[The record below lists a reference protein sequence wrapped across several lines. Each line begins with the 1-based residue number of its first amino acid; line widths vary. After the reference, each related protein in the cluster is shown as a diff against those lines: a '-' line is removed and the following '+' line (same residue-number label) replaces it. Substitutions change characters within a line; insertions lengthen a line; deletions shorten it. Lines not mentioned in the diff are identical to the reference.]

1 MKNVKMLKKLF
12 ILVMSIGLVLTFS
25 NLVYAEDEDPFFA
38 ITATEQE
45 SNEQQATNT
54 DTSGSLFTD
63 TDNTNT
69 ANTANTTNTTN
80 TENTNNASNSLL
92 PTNNISNNT
101 NNSAVNSA
109 VNRNV
114 TNTDTLAKTG
124 LSDSKGIITLIVVL
138 CGVSAIYSYKKI
150 NDYKKL

>member
-38 ITATEQE
+38 ITATEE
-45 SNEQQATNT
+45 SSNENSNTSSNEQQATNT
-54 DTSGSLFTD
+54 DTNTSLFSDIENTN
-63 TDNTNT
+63 TNNTNT
-69 ANTANTTNTTN
+69 ANANSIGNSSITTNDI
-80 TENTNNASNSLL
+80 L
-92 PTNNISNNT
+92 NNT
-101 NNSAVNSA
+101 NNNV
-109 VNRNV
+109 VNRSV

-124 LSDSKGIITLIVVL
+124 LSDSKGMVTLIVVL
-138 CGVSAIYSYKKI
+138 CGISAVYSYKKI

>member
-38 ITATEQE
+38 ITATEE
-45 SNEQQATNT
+45 SSNENSNTSSSEQQATNT
-54 DTSGSLFTD
+54 DTNTSLFSDIENTN
-63 TDNTNT
+63 TNNTNT
-69 ANTANTTNTTN
+69 ANANSIGNSSITTNDI
-80 TENTNNASNSLL
+80 L
-92 PTNNISNNT
+92 NNT
-101 NNSAVNSA
+101 NNNV
-109 VNRNV
+109 VNRSV

-124 LSDSKGIITLIVVL
+124 LSDSKGMVTLIVVL
-138 CGVSAIYSYKKI
+138 CGISAVYSYKKI

>member
-1 MKNVKMLKKLF
+1 MKNIKILKKLF

-38 ITATEQE
+38 ITATEESSNQDSNTA

-54 DTSGSLFTD
+54 NTDTSLFTD
-63 TDNTNT
+63 IDNTNSNNTNT
-69 ANTANTTNTTN
+69 ANTNSIGNSSITTNDT
-80 TENTNNASNSLL
+80 L
-92 PTNNISNNT
+92 NNT
-101 NNSAVNSA
+101 NNNV
-109 VNRNV
+109 VNRSV

-124 LSDSKGIITLIVVL
+124 LSDSKGMVTLIVVL
-138 CGVSAIYSYKKI
+138 CGISAIYSYKKV

>member
-101 NNSAVNSA
+101 NTNNSA

-124 LSDSKGIITLIVVL
+124 LADSKGMATLIVVL

>member
-38 ITATEQE
+38 ITATEESSNQDSNTA

-54 DTSGSLFTD
+54 NTDTSLFTD
-63 TDNTNT
+63 IDNTNSNNTNT
-69 ANTANTTNTTN
+69 ANTNSIGNSSITTNDT
-80 TENTNNASNSLL
+80 L
-92 PTNNISNNT
+92 NNT
-101 NNSAVNSA
+101 NNNV
-109 VNRNV
+109 VNRSV

-124 LSDSKGIITLIVVL
+124 LSDSKGMVTLIVVL
-138 CGVSAIYSYKKI
+138 CGISAIYSYKKV

>member
-38 ITATEQE
+38 ITATEE
-45 SNEQQATNT
+45 ASNEDSNTASNEEQATNI
-54 DTSGSLFTD
+54 DTNTSLFTD
-63 TDNTNT
+63 TDNTNNTNT
-69 ANTANTTNTTN
+69 ANNSSLVTNDILNTTNT
-80 TENTNNASNSLL
+80 NNN
-92 PTNNISNNT
+92 
-101 NNSAVNSA
+101 V
-109 VNRNV
+109 VNRSV

-124 LSDSKGIITLIVVL
+124 LSDSKGMVTLLVVL
-138 CGVSAIYSYKKI
+138 CGISAVYSYKKI

>member
-69 ANTANTTNTTN
+69 ANTTN
-80 TENTNNASNSLL
+80 TENTNNTNNVSNSLL

-101 NNSAVNSA
+101 NTYNSA

-150 NDYKKL
+150 NEYKKL

>member
-69 ANTANTTNTTN
+69 ANTTN

-124 LSDSKGIITLIVVL
+124 LSDSKGMATLIVVL

-150 NDYKKL
+150 NEYKKL

>member
-38 ITATEQE
+38 ITATEE
-45 SNEQQATNT
+45 SSNENSNTSSSEQQATNT
-54 DTSGSLFTD
+54 DTPLFSDIENTN
-63 TDNTNT
+63 TNNTNT
-69 ANTANTTNTTN
+69 ANTNTVGNSSLTTND
-80 TENTNNASNSLL
+80 
-92 PTNNISNNT
+92 ISNNT
-101 NNSAVNSA
+101 NTYNNV

-124 LSDSKGIITLIVVL
+124 LSDSKGMITLIVVL
-138 CGVSAIYSYKKI
+138 CGISAIYSYKKI

>member
-38 ITATEQE
+38 ITATEE
-45 SNEQQATNT
+45 SSNENSNTSSSEQQATNT
-54 DTSGSLFTD
+54 NTD
-63 TDNTNT
+63 TPLFSGIENTNTNNTNT
-69 ANTANTTNTTN
+69 ANTNSIGNSSITTNDI
-80 TENTNNASNSLL
+80 L
-92 PTNNISNNT
+92 NNT
-101 NNSAVNSA
+101 NNNV
-109 VNRNV
+109 VNRSV

-124 LSDSKGIITLIVVL
+124 LSDSKGMVTLIVVL
-138 CGVSAIYSYKKI
+138 CGISAVYSYKKI

>member
-38 ITATEQE
+38 ITATEE
-45 SNEQQATNT
+45 SSNENSNTSSSEQQATNT
-54 DTSGSLFTD
+54 DTPLFSGIENTN
-63 TDNTNT
+63 TNNTNT
-69 ANTANTTNTTN
+69 ANANSIGNSSITTNDI
-80 TENTNNASNSLL
+80 L
-92 PTNNISNNT
+92 NNT
-101 NNSAVNSA
+101 NNNV
-109 VNRNV
+109 VNRSV

-124 LSDSKGIITLIVVL
+124 LSDSKGMVTLIVVL
-138 CGVSAIYSYKKI
+138 CGISAVYSYKKI

>member
-38 ITATEQE
+38 ITATEE
-45 SNEQQATNT
+45 SSNENSNTSSNEQQATNT
-54 DTSGSLFTD
+54 DTPLFSEIENTN
-63 TDNTNT
+63 TNNTNTNT
-69 ANTANTTNTTN
+69 ANANSIGNSSITTNDI
-80 TENTNNASNSLL
+80 L
-92 PTNNISNNT
+92 NNT
-101 NNSAVNSA
+101 NNNV
-109 VNRNV
+109 VNRSV

-124 LSDSKGIITLIVVL
+124 LSDSKGMVTLIVVL
-138 CGVSAIYSYKKI
+138 CGISAVYSYKKI

>member
-69 ANTANTTNTTN
+69 TN

-101 NNSAVNSA
+101 NTNNSA

-124 LSDSKGIITLIVVL
+124 LSDSKGMATLIVVL

-150 NDYKKL
+150 NEYKKL

>member
-38 ITATEQE
+38 ITATEE
-45 SNEQQATNT
+45 ASNQDSNTATGEEQATNT
-54 DTSGSLFTD
+54 DTNTSLFTD

-69 ANTANTTNTTN
+69 ANTNTNTNTVGNSSLTTND
-80 TENTNNASNSLL
+80 
-92 PTNNISNNT
+92 ISNNT
-101 NNSAVNSA
+101 NTYNSV

-124 LSDSKGIITLIVVL
+124 LSDSKGMVTLIVVL
-138 CGVSAIYSYKKI
+138 CGISAIYSYKKI

>member
-54 DTSGSLFTD
+54 NTDTSGSLFTD
-63 TDNTNT
+63 TDNT
-69 ANTANTTNTTN
+69 NTANTTNTTN

-101 NNSAVNSA
+101 NNSAVN
-109 VNRNV
+109 RNV

-124 LSDSKGIITLIVVL
+124 LSDSKGMVTLIVVL